1 MGTRWCP
8 KQLNHNL
15 WTSLPQA
22 GLLHAACGMSVG
34 LSEWKRRCQSCCQ
47 DHYTVQSLLLLL
59 TGRRELWMGRN
70 LTLLVLPGW
79 EALLA
84 HALSARQVGWV
95 AHHGQAF
102 RLWCLA
108 LLCSWHQPCQV
119 SLHRLGGTQGNIT
132 MCCDLRVCWKAE
144 KKVRREGRWRGKV
157 SRGGCGRVSAGSDV
171 MVWHPVCLPVFDLIV
186 MNLCGIL
193 AHQKARSVWLTS
205 FSTGDP
211 TALLHTWSLRRKEKD
226 V

>member
-1 MGTRWCP
+1 
-8 KQLNHNL
+8 
-15 WTSLPQA
+15 
-22 GLLHAACGMSVG
+22 
-34 LSEWKRRCQSCCQ
+34 
-47 DHYTVQSLLLLL
+47 
-59 TGRRELWMGRN
+59 MGRN

-132 MCCDLRVCWKAE
+132 MCCDLRVC
-144 KKVRREGRWRGKV
+144 
-157 SRGGCGRVSAGSDV
+157 
-171 MVWHPVCLPVFDLIV
+171 
-186 MNLCGIL
+186 
-193 AHQKARSVWLTS
+193 
-205 FSTGDP
+205 
-211 TALLHTWSLRRKEKD
+211 
-226 V
+226 